1 MVHIE
6 ECSAFGSSKAQS
18 KISSESKGDDNC
30 ADKEKADKKQNKNV
44 KDIDSNTDNLN
55 AGILD
60 NGAIRRDSQSVL
72 KDREFSEFPCF
83 DEISGDGNNRNE
95 ELKKWAVVPMILW
108 IFHVAGRFIHSSYL
122 SEDYGAFRIAIRRRL
137 REILNV
143 ATNLKIENR
152 EVRRIGCGGFGQIV
166 NEVRLLAVVQHKN
179 IVRYYGAWVEL
190 RDLQTTPSGEDDDC
204 SNDEMEVS
212 WKNSR
217 KIFHHQ
223 LMLAQNLPKWYVL
236 PIRSKK
242 ILAEI
247 EDEDDSEE
255 QFGKVSIRKDR
266 FRTQSSTSSNSM
278 ISEGWKM
285 RRNISSNRSLTGTA
299 IMFVQMELCSRT
311 LNDYFTER
319 NAEIRP
325 KKNRQ
330 LNRSIMEQLM
340 SAPSNIFL
348 RNESS
353 SPIPSIL
360 LGDFG
365 LACLHQNKMVR
376 NTIENE
382 TITTHSEG
390 VGTSLYA
397 APEQQNSTAYDNA
410 AMLIQEMCRDNPQKR
425 PNASEIVTKLG
436 KIGENTESLKDRIQ
450 ELEKEIDEL
459 IGDFLG
465 SLGDIIGSDDV
476 LNEHML
482 NRSHTRSLCYLH
494 VLLLGIVMITRLILL
509 VDNVSSVL
517 PCFISHMDVFL
528 DYCRKD
534 VDISKDA
541 VINELLL
548 TKHVDFIKHYVEN
561 KGSYENVTAEYLR
574 MSGIYWCLQAMDL
587 MGKLDE
593 VDINE
598 IAVYVKQCQQPS
610 GGFACAEQHD
620 AHLLQTL
627 SAIQIMI
634 MLSKLDEIDID
645 AVACYVTSLQND
657 DGSFGGDE
665 CNEIDTRFS
674 FCALAT
680 LHLIAI
686 DFVLHC
692 YNFDGGFGAR
702 PGSESHAGQVYCC
715 LGSLAIADCLE
726 MIDVQRTARWLAER
740 QCLSGGLNG
749 RPEKLPD
756 VCYSWWVLASL
767 RMIGRLHWI
776 DNKSMIK
783 FILACQD
790 SDGGFA
796 DRPGDVTDPFHT
808 VFGLAGL
815 SLLGAYN
822 ESLVAID
829 PVFCMGKNVLD
840 TRVRNSNVPCHH
852 RVTYCFIAII
862 KLYVLDRNAKRHVA

>member
-95 ELKKWAVVPMILW
+95 ELKKWAVVPMIFVDFSSNEDKSIYSSRRKKNRSEKMKRFQME
-108 IFHVAGRFIHSSYL
+108 IFFASIIEMLCNGEFDGLNTRFRDVLRQVAGRFIHSSYL

-143 ATNLKIENR
+143 ATNLKIENSLTVNNTEKKNYFLSSRYSVDFR
-152 EVRRIGCGGFGQIV
+152 EVRRIGCGGFGQVFHVHSNIDDCDYAIKKIQFNLTMSKSMTKIV

-217 KIFHHQ
+217 KNISSPVNACSEF
-223 LMLAQNLPKWYVL
+223 AQM
-236 PIRSKK
+236 
-242 ILAEI
+242 
-247 EDEDDSEE
+247 DEDDSEE
-255 QFGKVSIRKDR
+255 QF
-266 FRTQSSTSSNSM
+266 
-278 ISEGWKM
+278 EGWKM
-285 RRNISSNRSLTGTA
+285 RRNISSNRSLTVARETKITNPINLMLPQSGTA

-340 SAPSNIFL
+340 SAVAHLHSKKIIHRDIKPSNIFL

-410 AMLIQEMCRDNPQKR
+410 VDVYSAGIVFFELCVPFFTQMERLKIIGKLKKGKLSEEFKISFPEEAMLIQEMCRDNPQKR

-450 ELEKEIDEL
+450 ELEKEIVRL
-459 IGDFLG
+459 R
-465 SLGDIIGSDDV
+465 
-476 LNEHML
+476 N
-482 NRSHTRSLCYLH
+482 
-494 VLLLGIVMITRLILL
+494 LLLNNNIT
-509 VDNVSSVL
+509 
-517 PCFISHMDVFL
+517 
-528 DYCRKD
+528 
-534 VDISKDA
+534 
-541 VINELLL
+541 
-548 TKHVDFIKHYVEN
+548 
-561 KGSYENVTAEYLR
+561 
-574 MSGIYWCLQAMDL
+574 
-587 MGKLDE
+587 
-593 VDINE
+593 E
-598 IAVYVKQCQQPS
+598 I
-610 GGFACAEQHD
+610 
-620 AHLLQTL
+620 
-627 SAIQIMI
+627 
-634 MLSKLDEIDID
+634 
-645 AVACYVTSLQND
+645 
-657 DGSFGGDE
+657 
-665 CNEIDTRFS
+665 
-674 FCALAT
+674 
-680 LHLIAI
+680 
-686 DFVLHC
+686 
-692 YNFDGGFGAR
+692 
-702 PGSESHAGQVYCC
+702 
-715 LGSLAIADCLE
+715 
-726 MIDVQRTARWLAER
+726 
-740 QCLSGGLNG
+740 
-749 RPEKLPD
+749 
-756 VCYSWWVLASL
+756 
-767 RMIGRLHWI
+767 
-776 DNKSMIK
+776 
-783 FILACQD
+783 
-790 SDGGFA
+790 
-796 DRPGDVTDPFHT
+796 
-808 VFGLAGL
+808 
-815 SLLGAYN
+815 
-822 ESLVAID
+822 
-829 PVFCMGKNVLD
+829 
-840 TRVRNSNVPCHH
+840 
-852 RVTYCFIAII
+852 
-862 KLYVLDRNAKRHVA
+862 

>member
-95 ELKKWAVVPMILW
+95 ELKKWAVVPMIFVDFSCKSNEDKSIYSSRRKKNRSEKMKRFQME
-108 IFHVAGRFIHSSYL
+108 IFFASIIEMLCNGEFDGLNTRFRDVLRQVAGRFIHSSYL

-143 ATNLKIENR
+143 ATNLKIENSLTVNNTEKKNYFLSSRYSVDFR
-152 EVRRIGCGGFGQIV
+152 EVRRIGCGGFGQVFHVHSNIDDCDYAIKKIQFNLTMSKSMTKIV

-217 KIFHHQ
+217 KNISSPVNACSEF
-223 LMLAQNLPKWYVL
+223 AQM
-236 PIRSKK
+236 
-242 ILAEI
+242 
-247 EDEDDSEE
+247 DEDDSEE
-255 QFGKVSIRKDR
+255 QF
-266 FRTQSSTSSNSM
+266 
-278 ISEGWKM
+278 EGWKM
-285 RRNISSNRSLTGTA
+285 RRNISSNRSLTVARETKITNPINLMLPQSGTA

-340 SAPSNIFL
+340 SAVAHLHSKKIIHRDIKPSNIFL

-410 AMLIQEMCRDNPQKR
+410 VDVYSAGIVFFELCVPFFTQMERLKIIGKLKKGKLSEEFKISFPEEAMLIQEMCRDNPQKR

-450 ELEKEIDEL
+450 ELEKEIVRL
-459 IGDFLG
+459 R
-465 SLGDIIGSDDV
+465 
-476 LNEHML
+476 N
-482 NRSHTRSLCYLH
+482 
-494 VLLLGIVMITRLILL
+494 LLLNNNIT
-509 VDNVSSVL
+509 
-517 PCFISHMDVFL
+517 
-528 DYCRKD
+528 
-534 VDISKDA
+534 
-541 VINELLL
+541 
-548 TKHVDFIKHYVEN
+548 
-561 KGSYENVTAEYLR
+561 
-574 MSGIYWCLQAMDL
+574 
-587 MGKLDE
+587 
-593 VDINE
+593 E
-598 IAVYVKQCQQPS
+598 I
-610 GGFACAEQHD
+610 
-620 AHLLQTL
+620 
-627 SAIQIMI
+627 
-634 MLSKLDEIDID
+634 
-645 AVACYVTSLQND
+645 
-657 DGSFGGDE
+657 
-665 CNEIDTRFS
+665 
-674 FCALAT
+674 
-680 LHLIAI
+680 
-686 DFVLHC
+686 
-692 YNFDGGFGAR
+692 
-702 PGSESHAGQVYCC
+702 
-715 LGSLAIADCLE
+715 
-726 MIDVQRTARWLAER
+726 
-740 QCLSGGLNG
+740 
-749 RPEKLPD
+749 
-756 VCYSWWVLASL
+756 
-767 RMIGRLHWI
+767 
-776 DNKSMIK
+776 
-783 FILACQD
+783 
-790 SDGGFA
+790 
-796 DRPGDVTDPFHT
+796 
-808 VFGLAGL
+808 
-815 SLLGAYN
+815 
-822 ESLVAID
+822 
-829 PVFCMGKNVLD
+829 
-840 TRVRNSNVPCHH
+840 
-852 RVTYCFIAII
+852 
-862 KLYVLDRNAKRHVA
+862 

>member
-55 AGILD
+55 A
-60 NGAIRRDSQSVL
+60 
-72 KDREFSEFPCF
+72 EFPCF

-95 ELKKWAVVPMILW
+95 ELKKWAVVPMIFVDFSSNEDKSIYSSRRKKNRSEKMKRFQME
-108 IFHVAGRFIHSSYL
+108 IFFASIIEMLCNGEFDGLNTRFRDVLRQVAGRFIHSSYL

-143 ATNLKIENR
+143 ATNLKIENSLTVNNTEKKNYFLSSRYSVDFR
-152 EVRRIGCGGFGQIV
+152 EVRRIGCGGFGQVFHVHSNIDDCDYAIKKIQFNLTMSKSMTKIV

-217 KIFHHQ
+217 KNISSPVNACSEF
-223 LMLAQNLPKWYVL
+223 AQM
-236 PIRSKK
+236 
-242 ILAEI
+242 
-247 EDEDDSEE
+247 DEDDSEE
-255 QFGKVSIRKDR
+255 QF
-266 FRTQSSTSSNSM
+266 
-278 ISEGWKM
+278 EGWKM
-285 RRNISSNRSLTGTA
+285 RRNISSNRSLTVARETKITNPINLMLPQSGTA

-340 SAPSNIFL
+340 SAVAHLHSKKIIHRDIKPSNIFL

-410 AMLIQEMCRDNPQKR
+410 VDVYSAGIVFFELCVPFFTQMERLKIIGKLKKGKLSEEFKISFPEEAMLIQEMCRDNPQKR

-450 ELEKEIDEL
+450 ELEKEIVRL
-459 IGDFLG
+459 R
-465 SLGDIIGSDDV
+465 
-476 LNEHML
+476 N
-482 NRSHTRSLCYLH
+482 
-494 VLLLGIVMITRLILL
+494 LLLNNNIT
-509 VDNVSSVL
+509 
-517 PCFISHMDVFL
+517 
-528 DYCRKD
+528 
-534 VDISKDA
+534 
-541 VINELLL
+541 
-548 TKHVDFIKHYVEN
+548 
-561 KGSYENVTAEYLR
+561 
-574 MSGIYWCLQAMDL
+574 
-587 MGKLDE
+587 
-593 VDINE
+593 E
-598 IAVYVKQCQQPS
+598 I
-610 GGFACAEQHD
+610 
-620 AHLLQTL
+620 
-627 SAIQIMI
+627 
-634 MLSKLDEIDID
+634 
-645 AVACYVTSLQND
+645 
-657 DGSFGGDE
+657 
-665 CNEIDTRFS
+665 
-674 FCALAT
+674 
-680 LHLIAI
+680 
-686 DFVLHC
+686 
-692 YNFDGGFGAR
+692 
-702 PGSESHAGQVYCC
+702 
-715 LGSLAIADCLE
+715 
-726 MIDVQRTARWLAER
+726 
-740 QCLSGGLNG
+740 
-749 RPEKLPD
+749 
-756 VCYSWWVLASL
+756 
-767 RMIGRLHWI
+767 
-776 DNKSMIK
+776 
-783 FILACQD
+783 
-790 SDGGFA
+790 
-796 DRPGDVTDPFHT
+796 
-808 VFGLAGL
+808 
-815 SLLGAYN
+815 
-822 ESLVAID
+822 
-829 PVFCMGKNVLD
+829 
-840 TRVRNSNVPCHH
+840 
-852 RVTYCFIAII
+852 
-862 KLYVLDRNAKRHVA
+862 